1 MSAGRRLL
9 LALALLGGCSWLAAT
24 PVAAAE
30 GLSLGEFVD
39 PTTLRVC
46 ADPADL
52 PFSND
57 KGAGFEN
64 KIATLLAEKLGVPVA
79 YTWFPQTVGF
89 VRMTLRAN
97 RCDLI
102 MGVVAA
108 DELVQNTN
116 PYYRSAYVV
125 AYRTADKDRYDSI
138 DNPLMQMARI
148 GVVAGTPPADILARK
163 GLFAQVTP
171 YQLLVDTRVD
181 QPARKMIEDLA
192 AGRIDAA
199 LIWGP
204 IAGYWAAQ
212 QQVPISLT
220 PIPSDPR
227 SGLRMDFRIS
237 MGMRPGEPEWKHKI
251 NDLIR
256 ELQPQIQAILLDY
269 HVPLLDEQGRLI
281 TPDAPEPPR
290 TSDVAEP
297 QGYRMDKYRS
307 PVPATLTGATTV
319 TTSELATLI
328 EAQAPVLID
337 VLPKQNK
344 PKDRDQDQ
352 LWIEPKRDNIPGSV
366 WLPNVGLGEL
376 PPEMAQWFADEL
388 AKLTG
393 GDKAKPVVF
402 YCDANCWMSWNAGKR
417 ALSELGYTNIYW
429 YPDGVQ
435 GWKRAGKQLV
445 AGEAAVPPGS
455 AQ

>member
-9 LALALLGGCSWLAAT
+9 LAFALLGGSSWLAAA
-24 PVAAAE
+24 PVRAAE

-64 KIATLLAEKLGVPVA
+64 KIAELLAQKLGVPVA

-116 PYYRSAYVV
+116 PYYRSSYVV
-125 AYRTADKDRYDSI
+125 AYRTADKDRYSDLDS
-138 DNPLMQMARI
+138 PLMQLARI

-212 QQVPISLT
+212 QQVPIALT

-237 MGMRPGEPEWKHKI
+237 MGMRPGEPEWKHKV

-256 ELQPQIQAILLDY
+256 ELQPQIQKILLDY

-281 TPDAPEPPR
+281 TPDAVEPPR

-297 QGYRMDKYRS
+297 AGYRMDKYRS
-307 PVPATLTGATTV
+307 PVPAALTGATTV
-319 TTSELATLI
+319 STAELATLI
-328 EAQAPVLID
+328 EKQAPVLID

-352 LWIEPKRDNIPGSV
+352 LWIEPKRENIPGSV

-388 AKLTG
+388 ARLTG

-417 ALSELGYTNIYW
+417 ALSELGYTNVYW

-435 GWKRAGKQLV
+435 GWKRAGRALV
-445 AGEAAVPPGS
+445 ASEAALAPGS